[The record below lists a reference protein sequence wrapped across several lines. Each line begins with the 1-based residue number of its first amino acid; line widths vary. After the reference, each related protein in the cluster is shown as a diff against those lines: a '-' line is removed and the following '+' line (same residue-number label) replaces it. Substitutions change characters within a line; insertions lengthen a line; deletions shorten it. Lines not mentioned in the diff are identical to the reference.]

1 MTPKSTFFNTKITKY
16 PYPKSWVFYS
26 GIGYRVIPE
35 GGFVT
40 GIGYQ
45 VFTRTRA
52 KNLGY
57 RVWVRTRVHN
67 PGDDVAEEELNVV
80 ATVEME

>member
-1 MTPKSTFFNTKITKY
+1 M
-16 PYPKSWVFYS
+16 
-26 GIGYRVIPE
+26 GILHGYRVSGNTR
-35 GGFVT
+35 GGIFT

-52 KNLGY
+52 KILGY

-67 PGDDVAEEELNVV
+67 PARGK
-80 ATVEME
+80 